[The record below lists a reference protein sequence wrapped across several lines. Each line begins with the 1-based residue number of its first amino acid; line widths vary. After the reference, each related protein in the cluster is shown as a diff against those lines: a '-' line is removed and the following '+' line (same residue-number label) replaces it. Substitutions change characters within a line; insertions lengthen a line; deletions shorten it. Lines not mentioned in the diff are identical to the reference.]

1 VVVLPDDQYEQF
13 TKNMLRE
20 YDFIRQHQ
28 DEMYQK
34 GDVVHCILVKGQNS
48 QGGVLVNSEGGSYAR
63 YTAYLPAAES
73 FLAQQAL
80 LEENG
85 PQLREISQEELAMM
99 YGQHIL
105 WAEGGDGIGQ
115 QAVFSNCLLSG
126 LDLRGM
132 QFNNAVF
139 RDAVFEKTRM
149 QGAGVCFSDFQR
161 AQFVDCSLDG
171 LCADEAVFR
180 SCSFVGCSFRHAKLL
195 HCNLSQAVF
204 KDSTLAGTD
213 LKGSCLEGMTVEAG
227 VLEQADTRNVSFHE
241 CGWIE
246 EAVSAK
252 EPVLEMG
259 GM

>member
-1 VVVLPDDQYEQF
+1 MVVLPDDQYEQF

-28 DEMYQK
+28 NEMYQE

-48 QGGVLVNSEGGSYAR
+48 QDGVLVNSEGGSYAR

-73 FLAQQAL
+73 FLAEQAL

-105 WAEGGDGIGQ
+105 WAEGGDGNGQ

-139 RDAVFEKTRM
+139 RDAVFEKTKM

-180 SCSFVGCSFRHAKLL
+180 SCSFVGCSIRQAKLL

-204 KDSTLAGTD
+204 KNTTLDGAV
-213 LKGSCLEGMTVEAG
+213 LRGSCLEGMTVEAG

-241 CGWIE
+241 CDWIE

-252 EPVLEMG
+252 KPAMEMG